1 MAADDRNTFDLLRS
15 SRITAYALGALALL
29 AGLILLFWPDRTVVV
44 MARIL
49 GILVVVIGFGQ
60 ALEAVTTHRSG
71 SYWGLLLL
79 RGIVNLG
86 FGIVLI
92 FWPDVT
98 VNVVVWLIGLDL
110 VITGLLGLIV
120 SGRVPKELGRTS
132 LRWQCLI
139 TILVGVV
146 IMVWPSES
154 VNVIAVLVAIM
165 LILVGLVLI
174 ASGYQL
180 SKARVTTAG

>member
-1 MAADDRNTFDLLRS
+1 MATEDRSTFDLLRS
-15 SRITAYALGALALL
+15 SRITAYTLGALALV
-29 AGLILLFWPDRTVVV
+29 AGLVLLFWPDRTVVV
-44 MARIL
+44 VARIL
-49 GILVVVIGFGQ
+49 GILFVVTGFGQ
-60 ALEAVTTHRSG
+60 ALEAVTAHRSG

-79 RGIVNLG
+79 RGLVNLG
-86 FGIVLI
+86 FGLVLI

-120 SGRVPKELGRTS
+120 SGRVPEDMGRSS
-132 LRWQCLI
+132 LRWQCVI
-139 TILVGVV
+139 TIVVGIV

-154 VNVIAVLVAIM
+154 VNVIAVLVAIL
-165 LILVGLVLI
+165 LILIGLVLL

-180 SKARVTTAG
+180 RKARVVTTG